1 MQIGHVPAYNAVIRR
16 YNTGKV
22 GRYNSVNLVS
32 YNAAIVRYDT
42 VMKKKNVLA
51 GNKPPYL
58 TDLRTI
64 SRSVATHLI
73 SSYEV

>member
-1 MQIGHVPAYNAVIRR
+1 MQIGEGDFHTPAYNAVIRR

-42 VMKKKNVLA
+42 VMKKKMFW
-51 GNKPPYL
+51 PEISH
-58 TDLRTI
+58 RT
-64 SRSVATHLI
+64 
-73 SSYEV
+73 